1 MGKLIIIEG
10 LDGCGKSTQTQ
21 LLEEYFEKNQLI
33 LKKSSFR
40 IMTVSRARLLKCISP
55 VNLAKMPLM

>member
-21 LLEEYFEKNQLI
+21 LLEEYLKKIQLI

-40 IMTVSRARLLKCISP
+40 IMTVSRARSLKCISP